1 MKNTNEILERIL
13 LNMKYDSK
21 KTLSEN
27 NESLIKK
34 KLMYDILT
42 ETTTDPPRKKV
53 PSVSVDLAG
62 YRIGQGQVVRDI
74 TFPKNPSKYGLS
86 KKDLVI
92 TKDYHNKQLKFYG
105 QVNETIKE
113 HFKPLLDIIT
123 QNQYAYRDSSA
134 NVWVP
139 KSGDYYKLTGKDP
152 GWITDMNYN
161 RVRDK
166 KQWILKPL
174 AWNYTDDTIGK
185 MAQKCKDY
193 YQDNYRDQFHERDLN
208 YQFRSWYH
216 EPKDISSC
224 VKKSLE
230 NILNNGNSNA
240 PYKFTPFNENLY
252 GYADEFMGIA
262 PHSGYEVYTAQI
274 FCQKYDRGGSRIEG
288 PCMNGVKFTGY
299 KSEWGYWFTNDNDS
313 DKISNYTSTDICKWL
328 NNPNSKYY
336 YKNGWNY
343 DRLVDEGIIADT
355 PNNQKTF
362 ANCIPVNADQYL
374 SNDKKSHPSLDLP
387 DDSNISDSKK
397 TNSKTSTIT
406 LTFKGGG

>member
-53 PSVSVDLAG
+53 PRVSVDMDEYL
-62 YRIGQGQVVRDI
+62 RGQGQILRDI
-74 TFPKNPSKYGLS
+74 TFPKNPSEYGLS

-92 TKDYHNKQLKFYG
+92 TKDYYNKKLKFYG

-113 HFKPLLDIIT
+113 HFKPLLDTIT
-123 QNQYAYRDSSA
+123 QNQYAYRDSPA
-134 NVWVP
+134 KVWVP

-152 GWITDMNYN
+152 GWISDMNYN

-166 KQWILKPL
+166 KQWTLNSDL
-174 AWNYTDDTIGK
+174 AWYYTDDAIGK

-208 YQFRSWYH
+208 YQLRGWYH
-216 EPKDISSC
+216 EPPDVSSC
-224 VKKSLE
+224 VRKSLE
-230 NILNNGNSNA
+230 NILNSGNSNA

-252 GYADEFMGIA
+252 GYADEFMGIE

-274 FCQKYDRGGSRIEG
+274 FCQKYNRGGSMIEG

-299 KSEWGYWFTNDNDS
+299 KSQMGYWFTNDNDT
-313 DKISNYTSTDICKWL
+313 DKISSYTSIDVCKWL

-336 YKNGWNY
+336 YKKGWDY
-343 DRLVDEGIIADT
+343 ERLVISGKIADT
-355 PNNQKTF
+355 PNNKKMVDE
-362 ANCIPVNADQYL
+362 CIPKIDNNQDGGKL
-374 SNDKKSHPSLDLP
+374 SKYQEELPTKNKSEL
-387 DDSNISDSKK
+387 
-397 TNSKTSTIT
+397 TGGGTIT
-406 LTFKGGG
+406 LTFKGGK